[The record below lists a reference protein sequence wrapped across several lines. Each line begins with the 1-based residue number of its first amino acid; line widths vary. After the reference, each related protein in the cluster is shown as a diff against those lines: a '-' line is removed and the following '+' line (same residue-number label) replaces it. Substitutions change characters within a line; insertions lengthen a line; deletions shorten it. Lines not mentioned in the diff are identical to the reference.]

1 SEIAA
6 QLGKPYEK
14 VIIDDIGFDGPAQA
28 HFLMSAAVQDRFI
41 HADHVN
47 ICTDG
52 SPESGHPRSAGSF
65 VKVLE
70 EYVGPAPKMT
80 LQRAVY
86 KMSGQPAETMGL
98 DRGVLAP
105 GKKADVLILDPRNLH
120 SRATWSESMLRPSG
134 VDAIYVN
141 GQLAYKNGEP
151 VGKHRKMLK
160 RSAR

>member
-1 SEIAA
+1 
-6 QLGKPYEK
+6 

-65 VKVLE
+65 VKILE
-70 EYVGPAPKMT
+70 EYVGPAPKMS

-86 KMSGQPAETMGL
+86 KMSGLPAQTLGL

-105 GKKADVLILDPRNLH
+105 GKKADVLILDPENLH

-134 VDAIYVN
+134 VDAVYVN
-141 GQLAYKNGEP
+141 GQLAYKSGEP
-151 VGKHRKMLK
+151 VGKHGKMLK
-160 RSAR
+160 RSSR